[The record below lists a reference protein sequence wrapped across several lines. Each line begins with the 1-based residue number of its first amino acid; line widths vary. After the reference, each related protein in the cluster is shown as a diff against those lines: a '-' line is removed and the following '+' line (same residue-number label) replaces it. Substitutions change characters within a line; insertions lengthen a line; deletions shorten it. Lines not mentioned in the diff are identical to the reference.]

1 MLEILDAITRRRR
14 FLASLHEAERR
25 AAEAQMVVDSARE
38 RAVRAQNKFHQAR
51 GKNAVPNGDQPDAL
65 DRDLINSVESYQLV
79 RRSLEVPLLEL
90 KEIWERNVQAT
101 QYISSIR
108 NVNRAVA
115 IGAARAIFFHQL
127 SIAEAGLAAAGP
139 ILRSKLTQEL
149 IRKAA
154 RRSTNPEAALL
165 RYQQNNAVFI
175 AAVERLNMQLNP
187 DLVFDRRGVHGG
199 LSSEIADKVET
210 TPLLSGPLVATLRRY
225 QTFGARY
232 LIVQE
237 RTLLGD
243 DMGLGKTVQ
252 VLAAMCHLH
261 AMGSR
266 HFFVVAPNSV
276 LINWQREIQKHT
288 ELRAVIV
295 HGSDR
300 DASILEWQALGG
312 VAITTY
318 GTISKVLDRIENVDF
333 LAVDEAHYAK
343 NPEAMRTRAIAMLAE
358 RSQYVTLMT
367 GTALENKL
375 DELRSL
381 VTLAHPALGWS
392 IEQTLSTHEGFI
404 DPDLMSALI
413 APAYLRRTQSD
424 VLTELPE
431 RVHVDEWIE
440 LSESDKV
447 AYRESAAN
455 LMSRR
460 VAACV
465 GNGSKTSAK
474 YKRLQ
479 ELVEEHTSAGRK
491 VVVFSYFRQV
501 ITDVCSLTGG
511 SPSITGDTSSG
522 ERQRIIDEFTNN
534 PSASVL
540 VSQIDAGGIGINLQ
554 SAQVVILME
563 PQFKPSTEWQAIA
576 RVHRMGQ
583 SRTVLVHRLLAR
595 NTIDERLVQL
605 INEKTET
612 FMTYA
617 NDSEVRD
624 ASVMAVDTR
633 DGDFEAELK
642 RLLDED
648 PGL

>member
-25 AAEAQMVVDSARE
+25 AEEAQVVVDSARE
-38 RAVRAQNKFHQAR
+38 RAVRAQHTFHQAR

-65 DRDLINSVESYQLV
+65 DRELINAIESYQLV
-79 RRSLEVPLLEL
+79 RRSLELPLLEL
-90 KEIWERNVQAT
+90 REIWERNIEAT
-101 QYISSIR
+101 RHISSIR

-115 IGAARAIFFHQL
+115 IGAARAIFFNQL
-127 SIAEAGLAAAGP
+127 TIAEAGLTVAGP
-139 ILRSKLTQEL
+139 ILRSKLTQQL

-154 RRSTNPEAALL
+154 RRSANPEGALL

-187 DLVFDRRGVHGG
+187 DLAFDRRGLQGG
-199 LSSEIADKVET
+199 LSGDIADKVET

-261 AMGSR
+261 ALGSR

-288 ELRAVIV
+288 DLRAIIV

-318 GTISKVLDRIENVDF
+318 GTVSKVLDRIESIDF

-343 NPEAMRTRAIAMLAE
+343 NPEALRTKAIATLTE

-367 GTALENKL
+367 GTALENRL
-375 DELRSL
+375 GELHSL
-381 VTLAHPALGWS
+381 VSLAHPALGWQM
-392 IEQTLSTHEGFI
+392 EQTLRTHEGFI
-404 DPDLMSALI
+404 DPDLVSSLI

-431 RVHVDEWIE
+431 RVHVDEWVE
-440 LSESDKV
+440 LSDTDKV
-447 AYRESAAN
+447 AYRDSKAD

-460 VAACV
+460 VTACV

-479 ELVEEHTSAGRK
+479 ELVEEHTTAGRK

-501 ITDVCSLTGG
+501 ITDVCALTGG
-511 SPSITGDTSSG
+511 SPSITGDTSST
-522 ERQRIIDEFTNN
+522 ERQRIIDDFSNDST
-534 PSASVL
+534 AMVM

-554 SAQVVILME
+554 AAQVVILME

-595 NTIDERLVQL
+595 NTIEERLVQL
-605 INEKTET
+605 ILEKTAT
-612 FMTYA
+612 FMAYA

-624 ASVMAVDTR
+624 ASVMAIDTR

>member
-25 AAEAQMVVDSARE
+25 ANDAQIVVDMARE
-38 RAVRAQNKFHQAR
+38 RAVRAQDRFQQER
-51 GKNAVPNGDQPDAL
+51 GATAVPNADRPDSL
-65 DRDLINSVESYQLV
+65 DKELIVAIESYQVV
-79 RRSLEVPLLEL
+79 RRSLELPLLEL
-90 KEIWERNVQAT
+90 KEIWERNVEAT
-101 QYISSIR
+101 QYIASIR
-108 NVNRAVA
+108 NINRAVVA
-115 IGAARAIFFHQL
+115 GAAQTMLFHQL
-127 SIAEAGLAAAGP
+127 TIAEAALAVARP
-139 ILRSKLTQEL
+139 ILQSRLTQEL

-154 RRSTNPEAALL
+154 RRSSNPEAALI
-165 RYQQNNAVFI
+165 RYQQNNAVFV
-175 AAVERLNMQLNP
+175 AAVEQLNFQ
-187 DLVFDRRGVHGG
+187 LNSILSSVNRGIHGG
-199 LSSEIADKVET
+199 LSSEIAERTET
-210 TPLLSGPLVATLRRY
+210 TPLLTGPLVATLRRY

-261 AMGSR
+261 ALGSR

-288 ELRAVIV
+288 DLRAIII
-295 HGSDR
+295 HGADR
-300 DASILEWQALGG
+300 ESSILEWQALGG
-312 VAITTY
+312 VAVTTY
-318 GTISKVLDRIENVDF
+318 GTVSKVLDQIPTIDF

-343 NPEAMRTRAIAMLAE
+343 NPEAQRTKAISTLAE

-367 GTALENKL
+367 GTALENRL
-375 DELRSL
+375 SELCSL
-381 VTLAHPALGWS
+381 VGLAQPELGS
-392 IEQTLSTHEGFI
+392 KIQQTLQTHEGFI
-404 DPDLMSALI
+404 NPEVISAII

-440 LSESDKV
+440 LSELDQI
-447 AYRESAAN
+447 AYRDSKAD

-460 VAACV
+460 LAVCV

-474 YKRLQ
+474 YTRLL
-479 ELVEEHTSAGRK
+479 ELVEEHTSSGRK
-491 VVVFSYFRQV
+491 VVVFSFFRQV
-501 ITDVCSLTGG
+501 ITDVCALTGG
-511 SPSITGDTSSG
+511 SPNITGDTSSVQ
-522 ERQRIIDEFTNN
+522 RQRIIDQFSTD

-540 VSQIDAGGIGINLQ
+540 ISQIDAGGIGINLQ

-595 NTIDERLVQL
+595 KTIDERLVQL
-605 INEKTET
+605 IAEKTQT
-612 FMTYA
+612 FMSYA

-624 ASVMAVDTR
+624 ASVMAIDTNNE
-633 DGDFEAELK
+633 DFEAELK
-642 RLLDED
+642 RLLDEN
-648 PGL
+648 PEL

>member
-1 MLEILDAITRRRR
+1 VLEILDAITRRRR

-25 AAEAQMVVDSARE
+25 ANDAQIVVDMARE
-38 RAVRAQNKFHQAR
+38 RAVRAQDRFQQER
-51 GKNAVPNGDQPDAL
+51 GATAVPNADRPDSL
-65 DRDLINSVESYQLV
+65 DKELIVAIESYQVV
-79 RRSLEVPLLEL
+79 RRSLELPLLEL
-90 KEIWERNVQAT
+90 KEIWERNVEAT
-101 QYISSIR
+101 QYIASIR
-108 NVNRAVA
+108 NINRAVVA
-115 IGAARAIFFHQL
+115 GAAQTMLFHQL
-127 SIAEAGLAAAGP
+127 TIAEAALAVARP
-139 ILRSKLTQEL
+139 ILQSRLTQEL

-154 RRSTNPEAALL
+154 RRSSNPEAALI
-165 RYQQNNAVFI
+165 RYQQNNAVFV
-175 AAVERLNMQLNP
+175 AAVEQLNFQ
-187 DLVFDRRGVHGG
+187 LNSILSSVNRGIHGG
-199 LSSEIADKVET
+199 LSSEIAERTET
-210 TPLLSGPLVATLRRY
+210 TPLLTGPLVATLRRY

-261 AMGSR
+261 ALGSR

-288 ELRAVIV
+288 DLRAIII
-295 HGSDR
+295 HGADR
-300 DASILEWQALGG
+300 ESSILEWQALGG
-312 VAITTY
+312 VAVTTY
-318 GTISKVLDRIENVDF
+318 GTVSKVLDQIPTIDF

-343 NPEAMRTRAIAMLAE
+343 NPEAQRTKAISTLAE

-367 GTALENKL
+367 GTALENRL
-375 DELRSL
+375 SELCSL
-381 VTLAHPALGWS
+381 VGLAQPELGS
-392 IEQTLSTHEGFI
+392 KIQQTLQTHEGFI
-404 DPDLMSALI
+404 NPEVISAII

-440 LSESDKV
+440 LSELDQI
-447 AYRESAAN
+447 AYRDSKAD

-460 VAACV
+460 LAVCV

-474 YKRLQ
+474 YTRLL
-479 ELVEEHTSAGRK
+479 ELVEEHTSSGRK
-491 VVVFSYFRQV
+491 VVVFSFFRQV
-501 ITDVCSLTGG
+501 ITDVCALTGG
-511 SPSITGDTSSG
+511 SPNITGDTSSVQ
-522 ERQRIIDEFTNN
+522 RQRIIDQFSTD

-540 VSQIDAGGIGINLQ
+540 ISQIDAGGIGINLQ

-595 NTIDERLVQL
+595 KTIDERLVQL
-605 INEKTET
+605 IAEKTQT
-612 FMTYA
+612 FMSYA

-624 ASVMAVDTR
+624 ASVMAIDTNNE
-633 DGDFEAELK
+633 DFEAELK
-642 RLLDED
+642 RLLDEN
-648 PGL
+648 PEL